1 MKVLLIL
8 TPLWLTRVSGFA
20 PNRAFSRTAVLHP
33 RHNRVY
39 ILFSTPNDDDEEET
53 EDNPYQDPNYP
64 DLEFVD
70 YSNPEYSV
78 DQGTDEFYSEDD
90 TEEEIEA
97 MREDRRR
104 RNDEFQFETYFCD
117 TLKKGDEYKGEWT
130 VYTTD
135 FEKLD
140 PNGFP
145 RFKKARDTIKVISKG
160 YKVIIDPNAEW
171 RVDGERI
178 RHEEVAVPD
187 SESDPIIEWLDV
199 NQGSEQQDPPI
210 KELDKFTKE
219 AEQLKT
225 EIMANTYWPEEM
237 SSFDLRG
244 HQGNMCVGNAYT
256 ICTSVKS
263 HDGPSEHEGP
273 FTELRTELG
282 IQSEHLRF
290 RVKLDY
296 RVNED
301 TKEEFPP
308 LNLKS
313 LTVCRETL
321 SMWPRDRA
329 SDALFGAPGASG
341 GLYDPP
347 PIGGEEQSTRYML
360 LDLEGGATLLFP
372 YTIDQHPDAFDGNG
386 WVTSLDWSPGSIR
399 YQVDRKVPGGKGLM
413 GLRTL
418 ELSQVQGAD
427 ADTYRPRDGGSD
439 MRQ

>member
-1 MKVLLIL
+1 
-8 TPLWLTRVSGFA
+8 
-20 PNRAFSRTAVLHP
+20 
-33 RHNRVY
+33 
-39 ILFSTPNDDDEEET
+39 
-53 EDNPYQDPNYP
+53 
-64 DLEFVD
+64 LEFVD
-70 YSNPEYSV
+70 YSDPEYSV
-78 DQGTDEFYSEDD
+78 DQGTDEFYSTEDD
-90 TEEEIEA
+90 TEEQIEA

-104 RNDEFQFETYFCD
+104 RNDEFQFETYFMD
-117 TLKKGDEYKGEWT
+117 TLKNGDEYKGEWT
-130 VYTTD
+130 VYKTD

-140 PNGFP
+140 TNGFP
-145 RFKKARDTIKVISKG
+145 RFTKARDTLKVISKG

-178 RHEEVAVPD
+178 RHEEVAVDD
-187 SESDPIIEWLDV
+187 SESDPSYIEWQDDV
-199 NQGSEQQDPPI
+199 EVDAPSA
-210 KELDKFTKE
+210 ELNKLSQE
-219 AEQLKT
+219 AEQLKA

-256 ICTSVKS
+256 ICTSVKL
-263 HDGPSEHEGP
+263 HDGPDESEGP

-282 IQSEHLRF
+282 IQSDQLRF

-296 RVNED
+296 RVDKD
-301 TKEEFPP
+301 TEEEFSP

-313 LTVCRETL
+313 LTICREMLAT
-321 SMWPRDRA
+321 WPRNG
-329 SDALFGAPGASG
+329 SFTEKLFGPPGANG

-347 PIGGEEQSTRYML
+347 LVGEEEQSGQYML

-372 YTIDQHPDAFDGNG
+372 YTMDQHPDAFDGNG
-386 WVTSLDWSPGSIR
+386 WVTSLDWSPGNIR
-399 YQVDRKVPGGKGLM
+399 YQVDRKVRGGTGLM

-418 ELSQVQGAD
+418 ELSQVQAED